1 MKILVMGANGL
12 IGSTIF
18 KVLSGSSQF
27 EVFGTVRSDVNL
39 SIFEN
44 DSKNKIFAGVDVKSD
59 SYLIDILLKV
69 KPSIIIN
76 CIGLT
81 KHRKEGSDIISAVS
95 INSLFPHKL
104 FQFCQ
109 MIDARFIHISSD
121 CVFSGSR
128 GDYLE
133 TDLPDSLDLY
143 GKSKALGEVVSGK
156 ALTLRTSTIGHEINT
171 KHGLLEWFL
180 DQTGSCKGFKK
191 AIFSGIPTISLAH
204 IIKDYVIPNEALIG
218 LYHVSAPP
226 INKFDLLNLV
236 AKVYNKKI
244 NIQADEDFQVDRSLN
259 STKFNLATGYVSP
272 DWDSLIRAMRKY
284 Q

>member
-1 MKILVMGANGL
+1 MKIIVLGANGL

-18 KVLSGSSQF
+18 KALSGCSQF
-27 EVFGTVRSDVNL
+27 EVFGTVRSAVDL

-44 DSKNKIFAGVDVKSD
+44 DLRNKLFAGIDVKSD
-59 SYLIDILLKV
+59 SYLINILLRV
-69 KPSIIIN
+69 RPSIIIN

-81 KHRKEGSDIISAVS
+81 KHRKECNDIISALS
-95 INSLFPHKL
+95 INSLFPHKV
-104 FQFCQ
+104 FQFSQ

-121 CVFSGSR
+121 CVFSGLR
-128 GDYLE
+128 GNYLE
-133 TDLPDSLDLY
+133 TDLPDASDLY
-143 GKSKALGEVVSGK
+143 GRSKALGEVVAGK

-171 KHGLLEWFL
+171 RHGLLEWFL

-204 IIKDYVIPNEALIG
+204 IIKDYVIPNEALTG
-218 LYHVSAPP
+218 LYHVSASP

-259 STKFNLATGYVSP
+259 ATKFNLATGYVSP

>member
-1 MKILVMGANGL
+1 MKILVLGANGL

-18 KVLSGSSQF
+18 KALYECSQF
-27 EVFGTVRSDVNL
+27 EVFGTVRSNIDL

-44 DSKNKIFAGVDVKSD
+44 DSRNKIFTGIDIKSD
-59 SYLIDILLKV
+59 SYLIDILLRV
-69 KPSIIIN
+69 RPSIIIN

-81 KHRKEGSDIISAVS
+81 KHKKEGNDIISAVS
-95 INSLFPHKL
+95 INSLFPHKV

-109 MIDARFIHISSD
+109 MINARLIHISSD
-121 CVFSGSR
+121 CVFSGLR
-128 GDYLE
+128 GNYLE
-133 TDLPDSLDLY
+133 TDLPDASDLY

-180 DQTGSCKGFKK
+180 DQTESCKGFKK

-204 IIKDYVIPNEALIG
+204 IIKDYVIPNETLKG
-218 LYHVSAPP
+218 LYHVSAAP
-226 INKFDLLNLV
+226 INKFDLLNLI

-244 NIQADEDFQVDRSLN
+244 DIKADESFQIDRSLN
-259 STKFNLATGYVSP
+259 ATKFNLATGYIPP
-272 DWDSLIRAMRKY
+272 DWDSLIRVMRKY
-284 Q
+284 K